1 MLKPD
6 THDYAHYG
14 IAAVLAGAVGYGGI
28 ALHNAPPAK
37 APIEL
42 THFAAALSKIPNK
55 AEVVI
60 YCSPCDERATAIA
73 DAFDN
78 AGWKSKM
85 EPAIQ
90 AKPGV
95 LITGFLNDLNSWTG
109 ANTFSEV
116 IGKVTSQSGTTY
128 TFASADC
135 GTEVTFSNG
144 ATVTTTIP
152 ASLPTGCN
160 IAVAQ
165 IGSGLI

>member
-95 LITGFLNDLNSWTG
+95 LITGQNEADAVKALGDDL
-109 ANTFSEV
+109 
-116 IGKVTSQSGTTY
+116 
-128 TFASADC
+128 
-135 GTEVTFSNG
+135 
-144 ATVTTTIP
+144 
-152 ASLPTGCN
+152 
-160 IAVAQ
+160 
-165 IGSGLI
+165 GSGISGEESKDSNWMIAIGMPPHKEHAK